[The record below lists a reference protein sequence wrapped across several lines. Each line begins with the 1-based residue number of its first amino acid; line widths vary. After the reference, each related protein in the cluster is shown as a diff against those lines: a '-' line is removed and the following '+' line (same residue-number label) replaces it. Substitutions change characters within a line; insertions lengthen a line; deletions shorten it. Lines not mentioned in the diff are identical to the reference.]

1 MRKKPT
7 LISLALLCAAISCQ
21 KPTVNPENPSI
32 PKKWKVTTVAGEGT
46 ASFVNGPALSAT
58 FHFPEDIAFDKDDNF
73 YVTDVLN
80 KVIRRLNAGQVSTF
94 AGSGDF
100 DIINGNGTAAKFRS
114 PFSIAVDGNGNVFSS
129 DDNDPRIRKITPSG
143 EVSTYAGTA
152 TPGFGDGNA
161 DEAKFRGGNY
171 IATDASGNVFVSDG
185 LNNRIR
191 KISTNGQV
199 NTFAGSGT
207 AGFNEGN
214 GSTAQFSL
222 PGGITVDRQGNI
234 FVTDRGNFRI
244 RKITP
249 GGIVS
254 SLAGSG
260 TQGDKDGSPTEAQF
274 TLDMRDLVIDVDG
287 NLYLS
292 DFDRIRKITPQ
303 GVVSTIAGSIAG
315 FEDGDG
321 TSAKFNFPNGMTINA
336 RGDIFIADLANNRIR
351 KLSFE

>member
-1 MRKKPT
+1 MRKNLT
-7 LISLALLCAAISCQ
+7 LIALSLLGIAIGCQ

-32 PKKWKVTTVAGEGT
+32 PKKWKVTTIAGEGT

-58 FHFPEDIAFDKDDNF
+58 FHFPEDIAFDKNDNF
-73 YVTDVLN
+73 YITDVLN

-94 AGSGDF
+94 AGTGDF
-100 DIINGNGTAAKFRS
+100 DIVNGNSTAAKFKS
-114 PFSIAVDGNGNVFSS
+114 PYSVTVDGNGNVYSS

-143 EVSTYAGTA
+143 EVTTYAGTA
-152 TPGFGDGNA
+152 ISGFADGKA
-161 DEAKFRGGNY
+161 DEAQFRAGSY

-185 LNNRIR
+185 VNNRIR
-191 KISTNGQV
+191 RISTTGQV

-207 AGFNEGN
+207 SGFNEGS
-214 GSTAQFSL
+214 GSIAQFSF

-234 FVTDRGNFRI
+234 YVADRGNFRI
-244 RKITP
+244 RKITS

-254 SLAGSG
+254 TLAGSG
-260 TQGDKDGSPTEAQF
+260 TQGTKDGSPAEAQF

-292 DFDRIRKITPQ
+292 DLDRIRKITPQ
-303 GVVSTIAGSIAG
+303 GVVSTIAGSTAG

-321 TSAKFNFPNGMTINA
+321 SSAKFNFPNGMTING

-351 KLSFE
+351 KLTFE